1 MPSKWYFAPIYQ
13 VYEAGL
19 MNGVGQ
25 DLFAPNKTL
34 NRATLVTVLYR
45 MAGSPAVQGSGYFSD
60 VPANSWYTE
69 AVTWA
74 AQNGVA
80 KGYGQG
86 IFAPGRAITRQEM
99 VTMVFRFWQLQNQGD
114 CGTADGPE
122 RIPGPGPGG
131 GLGQGGHDLGGDQR
145 HHPRNVR

>member
-1 MPSKWYFAPIYQ
+1 
-13 VYEAGL
+13 

-99 VTMVFRFWQLQNQGD
+99 VTMVFRFWQLQNQATAEPQTDLSAFRDQDQVADWASGIIQGMSAEILAPK
-114 CGTADGPE
+114 GTAT
-122 RIPGPGPGG
+122 RAQAAQI
-131 GLGQGGHDLGGDQR
+131 LVNYQL
-145 HHPRNVR
+145 VL